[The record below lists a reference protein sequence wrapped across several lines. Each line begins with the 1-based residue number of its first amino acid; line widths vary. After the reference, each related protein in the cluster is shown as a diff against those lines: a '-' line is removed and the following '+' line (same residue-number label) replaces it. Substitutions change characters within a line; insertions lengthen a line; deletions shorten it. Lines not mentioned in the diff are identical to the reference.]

1 MGKKNRKQQQVDV
14 VASAATDDSPAVID
28 SPAEHHTQPEDTSA
42 EVFLWLLAYSVL
54 MFTLPFL
61 GFYGVRSWLQ
71 ESFPHLDLFTVNCW
85 SVLTAV
91 VVVNLVVAMYVL
103 KAFREKPPPP
113 LEPVQQD
120 EEEEPEA
127 AEPKKDQ

>member
-1 MGKKNRKQQQVDV
+1 MGKKNRKQQAEV
-14 VASAATDDSPAVID
+14 VAAAIDEPA
-28 SPAEHHTQPEDTSA
+28 AEVEPPVEQYPQEEDTST

-71 ESFPHLDLFTVNCW
+71 ESFPHLDVFTVNCW

-91 VVVNLVVAMYVL
+91 LVVNLVVAMYVL

-113 LEPVQQD
+113 LEPVEQD
-120 EEEEPEA
+120 EEEESEN
-127 AEPKKDQ
+127 EEDKKEQ

>member
-1 MGKKNRKQQQVDV
+1 MGKKNRKQQTET
-14 VASAATDDSPAVID
+14 VAAVID
-28 SPAEHHTQPEDTSA
+28 EPPALIDPVEHYPQEEDTST

-71 ESFPHLDLFTVNCW
+71 ESFPHLDVFAVNCW

-91 VVVNLVVAMYVL
+91 LVVNLVVAMYVL

-113 LEPVQQD
+113 LEQVQQD
-120 EEEEPEA
+120 EDEDFEA
-127 AEPKKDQ
+127 LEPKKEQ

>member
-1 MGKKNRKQQQVDV
+1 MGKKNRKQQAEV
-14 VASAATDDSPAVID
+14 VAAAIDDPA
-28 SPAEHHTQPEDTSA
+28 AEVEPPVEQYPQEEDTST

-71 ESFPHLDLFTVNCW
+71 ESFPHLDVFTINCW

-91 VVVNLVVAMYVL
+91 LVVNLVVAMYVL

-113 LEPVQQD
+113 LEPVEQD
-120 EEEEPEA
+120 EEEETED
-127 AEPKKDQ
+127 EEDKKEQ

>member
-1 MGKKNRKQQQVDV
+1 MGKKNRKQQAEV
-14 VASAATDDSPAVID
+14 VASAAIDDSAPEVDAPVEQY
-28 SPAEHHTQPEDTSA
+28 PPEEDTST

-91 VVVNLVVAMYVL
+91 LVVNLVVAMYVL

-113 LEPVQQD
+113 LQPVQQD

-127 AEPKKDQ
+127 VEDKKEQ

>member
-1 MGKKNRKQQQVDV
+1 MAKKNKKLQQVEA
-14 VASAATDDSPAVID
+14 VANTPASFEPEPPVK
-28 SPAEHHTQPEDTSA
+28 SRPQEEDTSA

-71 ESFPHLDLFTVNCW
+71 ESFPHLDVFTVNCW

-91 VVVNLVVAMYVL
+91 LVVNLVVAMYVL
-103 KAFREKPPPP
+103 KAFREKSPPP
-113 LEPVQQD
+113 LEQVEED
-120 EEEEPEA
+120 EDEVDES
-127 AEPKKDQ
+127 KKEQ

>member
-1 MGKKNRKQQQVDV
+1 MGKKNKKQQVDV
-14 VASAATDDSPAVID
+14 VTAASDDSLAVID
-28 SPAEHHTQPEDTSA
+28 PPVEHHTQQEDTSA

-113 LEPVQQD
+113 LETVQQD

-127 AEPKKDQ
+127 VEPKKDQ

>member
-1 MGKKNRKQQQVDV
+1 MGKKKQQKQQTDAAPVE
-14 VASAATDDSPAVID
+14 VAPLVEQH
-28 SPAEHHTQPEDTSA
+28 PQEEDTST
-42 EVFLWLLAYSVL
+42 EVFLWLLAFSVL

-71 ESFPHLDLFTVNCW
+71 ESFPHLDVFTVNCW

-91 VVVNLVVAMYVL
+91 LVVNLVVAMYVL

-113 LEPVQQD
+113 LQQVQQQ

-127 AEPKKDQ
+127 VENKKEQ

>member
-1 MGKKNRKQQQVDV
+1 M
-14 VASAATDDSPAVID
+14 PAVAD
-28 SPAEHHTQPEDTSA
+28 PAAGVEPAPPKECAPQEQDTSA

-71 ESFPHLDLFTVNCW
+71 ESFPHLDVFTVNCW

-91 VVVNLVVAMYVL
+91 LVVNLVVAMYVL

-113 LEPVQQD
+113 LEQVQ
-120 EEEEPEA
+120 EEEVEVV
-127 AEPKKDQ
+127 EPKKEQ

>member
-1 MGKKNRKQQQVDV
+1 MGKKNRKQQVDV
-14 VASAATDDSPAVID
+14 VTAASDDSLAVID
-28 SPAEHHTQPEDTSA
+28 PPVEHHTQEEDTSA

-127 AEPKKDQ
+127 VEPKKNQ

>member
-1 MGKKNRKQQQVDV
+1 MGKKNRKQQAEA
-14 VASAATDDSPAVID
+14 VAAAIDDPPAVVE
-28 SPAEHHTQPEDTSA
+28 PVEHCPQEEDTST

-71 ESFPHLDLFTVNCW
+71 ESFPHLDIFTVNCW

-91 VVVNLVVAMYVL
+91 LVVNLVVAMYVL

-113 LEPVQQD
+113 LEQVQQD
-120 EEEEPEA
+120 EDEDEEPEA
-127 AEPKKDQ
+127 IEPKKEQ

>member
-1 MGKKNRKQQQVDV
+1 MGKKNKKQSAEF
-14 VASAATDDSPAVID
+14 VAPAIDDSSEVID
-28 SPAEHHTQPEDTSA
+28 PPVEHYPQEEDTSA

-71 ESFPHLDLFTVNCW
+71 ESFPQLDLFTVNCW

-113 LEPVQQD
+113 LESVLQD
-120 EEEEPEA
+120 EKDEPEA
-127 AEPKKDQ
+127 VEPKKDQ

>member
-1 MGKKNRKQQQVDV
+1 MGKKNRKQQAEV
-14 VASAATDDSPAVID
+14 VAAAID
-28 SPAEHHTQPEDTSA
+28 EPVAEVEPPVGQYPPEEDTST

-71 ESFPHLDLFTVNCW
+71 ESFPHLDVFTVNCW

-91 VVVNLVVAMYVL
+91 LVVNLVVAMYVL

-113 LEPVQQD
+113 LEPVEQD
-120 EEEEPEA
+120 EEEESEN
-127 AEPKKDQ
+127 EEDKKEQ